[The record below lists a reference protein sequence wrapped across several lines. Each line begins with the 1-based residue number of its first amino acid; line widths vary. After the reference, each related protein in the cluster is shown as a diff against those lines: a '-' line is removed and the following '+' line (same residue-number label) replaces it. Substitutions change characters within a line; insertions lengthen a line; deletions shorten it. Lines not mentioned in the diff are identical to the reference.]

1 MIHFRPFRFKPSYK
15 IYLGYFDCQG
25 QSVEKNKLS
34 FGIMAQYQDLIA
46 EQTKQC
52 AKEYSNCVADSSVS
66 NIKHG

>member
-34 FGIMAQYQDLIA
+34 FGIMAQYQRFD
-46 EQTKQC
+46 C
-52 AKEYSNCVADSSVS
+52 RADKAVCKR
-66 NIKHG
+66 I